1 MNNKTIEDIKG
12 LVRPILTAVFGIAF
26 IFGVFARLIEPIW
39 LAYLTVGTFV
49 FWFGDRA
56 FKNLGFMLK
65 GQYPVETPPDTES
78 TASSTTSQPA
88 ANAQS
93 AQTTS
98 ANEANQVEPVSPLDV
113 AAFHEA
119 VLKDVGPTYT
129 EVNPCTIFYEA
140 RVKGLVTG
148 VEHISQAEDYWNY
161 LVGLSQEAF
170 SSIWGYSLEDAI
182 QHAKEPGC
190 PSCTTCSGGTDIDSK
205 ARHAGMAYYAILL
218 DVRHTLKK
226 RDDLYQLAHSG
237 IDWKAKLAPQYQTL
251 YHLGELA
258 EEIMGSN
265 K

>member
-1 MNNKTIEDIKG
+1 MNSKSIDDIRG
-12 LVRPILTAVFGIAF
+12 LVRPVLTVVFGIAF

-65 GQYPVETPPDTES
+65 GQYPVETPPVAEAPEAT
-78 TASSTTSQPA
+78 PA
-88 ANAQS
+88 AS
-93 AQTTS
+93 TQTAATE
-98 ANEANQVEPVSPLDV
+98 EAKPVQPVPPLDV

-119 VLKDVGPTYT
+119 VLKDVGPSYT

-140 RVKGLVTG
+140 RDKGLVTG
-148 VEHISQAEDYWNY
+148 VEHISQAVDYWNY
-161 LVGLSQEAF
+161 LVGLSEEAF
-170 SSIWGYSLEDAI
+170 SHIWGCSPEEAI
-182 QHAKEPGC
+182 QHVRETGC
-190 PSCTTCSGGTDIDSK
+190 PTCPTCSGGTDIDSK
-205 ARHAGMAYYAILL
+205 ARHAGMAYYAVLL

-237 IDWKAKLAPQYQTL
+237 IDWKAKLAPQHQTL
-251 YHLGELA
+251 YYLGELA
-258 EEIMGSN
+258 EEIMGTS

>member
-12 LVRPILTAVFGIAF
+12 LVRPVLTAVFGIAF

-65 GQYPVETPPDTES
+65 GQYPVETPPVAETAEAAL
-78 TASSTTSQPA
+78 TAS
-88 ANAQS
+88 AQS
-93 AQTTS
+93 AQTAAADET
-98 ANEANQVEPVSPLDV
+98 NQVEPVPPLDV

-119 VLKDVGPTYT
+119 VLKDVGPSYT

-140 RVKGLVTG
+140 RDKGLMTT

-205 ARHAGMAYYAILL
+205 ARHAGMAYYAVLL

-237 IDWKAKLAPQYQTL
+237 IDWKAKLAPHYQTL
-251 YHLGELA
+251 YYLGELA
-258 EEIMGSN
+258 EEIIGTS